1 VIGVTHAE
9 ARAARPLPELVFALP
24 ARSEQVSGGNIYNQ
38 QLLRAVAARTRQVSE
53 RIEHVRA
60 RIERGE
66 PGFYFLDTLNLLDLL
81 TLPPPRSSQRYGLIV
96 HHLPSLDPDHDAG
109 EDALDR
115 ERAALARCDALLATS
130 PFTSEILRLRG
141 VDAKR
146 ILTVPPVALAG
157 QRAQSIHE
165 PFTFC
170 LVSNLIPR
178 KGIRELFE
186 ALDAQLG
193 ASDRF
198 HLDLAGRD
206 DIDVDYAQSCLAIVQ
221 RSQRLSSLVHYLGPV
236 EHDRIAE
243 VYRHASAFVS
253 AATMETFGMAVQ
265 DARAFGLPILGLDGG
280 YVRHQFTDGE
290 NGRLFASSAALAG
303 GMLELVRSP
312 ERLRA
317 LFARS
322 QQLRLKSDGSWAHA
336 AESFLRQL
344 AQCVGPSAEER

>member
-1 VIGVTHAE
+1 MIGIAHAE
-9 ARAARPLPELVFALP
+9 TGAARPLPELVFALP
-24 ARSEQVSGGNIYNQ
+24 AHSEQVSGGNIYNHE
-38 QLLRAVAARTRQVSE
+38 LLRAVAARTRQLSE
-53 RIEHVRA
+53 PIEHVRA

-66 PGFYFLDTLNLLDLL
+66 PGFYFLDSLNLLDLL
-81 TLPPPRSSQRYGLIV
+81 TLPPARSGQRYGLIV
-96 HHLPSLDPDHDAG
+96 HHLPSLEPDRDAG

-157 QRAQSIHE
+157 EPAQSINE

-186 ALDAQLG
+186 ALDAQLD

-198 HLDLAGRD
+198 HLDLAGRE
-206 DIDVDYAQSCLAIVQ
+206 DIDVDYARSCLETVQ
-221 RSQRLSSLVHYLGPV
+221 GSQRLSSIVRYLGPV
-236 EHDRIAE
+236 EHDRIAQ

-280 YVRHQFTDGE
+280 YVRHHLSNGE
-290 NGRLFASSAALAG
+290 NGQLFASSAALAS

-312 ERLRA
+312 QRLRA

-322 QQLRLKSDGSWAHA
+322 QQMRLKSDRSWAHA

-344 AQCVGPSAEER
+344 AQCVGS